1 MATSTVDGHPSAPGV
16 HDPELL
22 ADLEQ
27 TVRHLATIDRPSAS
41 EGETRA
47 ALWIADA
54 LRDQGL
60 DPQIEAERA
69 HGTYWWPVGLLNAAA
84 LLSLRLARRGK
95 RLRAFGLASVAT
107 AALIDDLDH
116 RRRWFRRAALP
127 HRPTHNVTAVA
138 GDADADH
145 TLVVVAHHD
154 AAHSGAIFDPGLPRA
169 LQARFP
175 ETYDRAIFHPPL
187 LWLTLLGP
195 LLAILTAA
203 RGGRHARRWSR
214 FFCVGTVLGMADIG
228 RRPAVPG
235 ANDNLT
241 GVAVLLGLA
250 RRLRDRPVRGL
261 RVLLVSVGSEESFS
275 EGMAAWGKR
284 HFPGLSRDAT
294 WVIAVDSVGSPTLCS
309 PISEGFLRPYDY
321 DPGLRRDAIEVAGAH
336 GIDVDANLRFSF
348 ASDAQIAHH
357 AGYRSMLL
365 GSIDALRSP
374 SNYHWP
380 SDTADNVDYGTVA
393 EAVTVVEGMARRL
406 TDRLAEGSWRTP
418 APRHGS

>member
-1 MATSTVDGHPSAPGV
+1 MGTTAAHARAAT
-16 HDPELL
+16 HDPEVL
-22 ADLEQ
+22 AELERA
-27 TVRHLATIDRPSAS
+27 VRHLAAMDRPSAS

-54 LRDQGL
+54 LREHGL
-60 DPQIEAERA
+60 TPDVEAERA

-84 LLSLRLARRGK
+84 LASLGLARRGRR
-95 RLRAFGLASVAT
+95 RLAFGLAT
-107 AALIDDLDH
+107 AATVALVDDLDH
-116 RRRWFRRAALP
+116 RHRWFRRAVLP
-127 HRPTHNVTAVA
+127 HKPTHNVTAVA
-138 GDADADH
+138 GDAAAER

-175 ETYDRAIFHPPL
+175 KTYDRAIFHPPL
-187 LWLTLLGP
+187 LWLTVFGP
-195 LLAILTAA
+195 LFAMLAAA
-203 RGGRHARRWSR
+203 YGGPRARRWAR
-214 FFCVGTVLGMADIG
+214 FFTIGTMLGMADIG

-250 RRLRDRPVRGL
+250 RRLREEPVQGL

-275 EGMAAWGKR
+275 EGMAAWGRR
-284 HFPGLSRDAT
+284 HFLGLPRDAT

-321 DPGLRRDAIEVAGAH
+321 DAGLRRDVIEAAGAH
-336 GIDVDANLRFSF
+336 GIDIDVDFRFSF

-365 GSIDALRSP
+365 GSVDELRSP

-380 SDTADNVDYGTVA
+380 SDTADNVDYTTVA
-393 EAVTVVEGMARRL
+393 EAVTVVDGVIRRL
-406 TDRLAEGSWRTP
+406 AG
-418 APRHGS
+418 